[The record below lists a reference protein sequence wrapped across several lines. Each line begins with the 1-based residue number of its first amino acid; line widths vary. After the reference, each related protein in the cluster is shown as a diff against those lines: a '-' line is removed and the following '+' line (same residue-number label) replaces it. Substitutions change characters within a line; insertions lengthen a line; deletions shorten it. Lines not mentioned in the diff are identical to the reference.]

1 MSAEL
6 APAEGR
12 RARSGSL
19 RGGGPSRFED
29 GLTGIGILPTAE
41 ASAVMNPGALRG
53 AAQGRDLD
61 SLAHTLFLRI
71 YPVIGAVLLITQ
83 CAIAFINYSD
93 TTRIRTEQAQ
103 ALAHLAAAAI
113 AKPGWASDPATERT
127 LQAVASE
134 PGVRRAVLRDRS
146 GRVLAAA
153 GEEVGPR
160 SLGILSVSAEIAPAQ
175 NDTQGGTLLLT
186 VSGENLRS
194 FAQQQALITVG
205 NILVLMLAFV
215 VTLQLNVRRHVLAP
229 LQRLL
234 AAMGQVERK
243 TWTLVDP
250 AGSFRPSNEID
261 SVCLAFNR
269 MVDGLQSGDEAKG
282 LLARLEEAHGQLE
295 SANRLV
301 MESIGYARRLQ
312 TSTLPAADA
321 LRDSGLDVAVL
332 WEPLHLVGGDYYWM
346 EELEDVSVLIVAD
359 CTGHGVPGAFITLI
373 VAMALD
379 QILHHDKLRSP
390 SAILSALDKLV
401 RARLRQDGRGATS
414 DDGLDCGI
422 CIWKRETRELVFSG
436 AGLSLIHLQD
446 GDAVRVRGSRRGIGF
461 ARHDGSTPVFDEV
474 ALPVAADTCVYV
486 MTDGVT
492 DQMGGTEGG
501 KRKLLGYK
509 GLGEI
514 LLRHRDKS
522 LSGQLDALRTE
533 LAAYRGKQE
542 ARDDMTV
549 IAFRPL
555 EPRRLPPS
563 AMPPA

>member
-1 MSAEL
+1 VNAEF
-6 APAEGR
+6 APAEPA
-12 RARSGSL
+12 RATQSVSL
-19 RGGGPSRFED
+19 RGGGPARFAD
-29 GLTGIGILPTAE
+29 ASAGFGNLPTAD
-41 ASAVMNPGALRG
+41 AGAAMNPGALRG
-53 AAQGRDLD
+53 GAQGRELD

-71 YPVIGAVLLITQ
+71 YPVIGAVLLVTQ
-83 CAIAFINYSD
+83 CAIAFLNYSD

-103 ALAHLAAAAI
+103 SLAHLAAAAI
-113 AKPGWASDPATERT
+113 AKPGWASDPASART

-134 PGVRRAVLRDRS
+134 PGVRRAVLRDAG
-146 GRVLAAA
+146 GRVVAAA
-153 GEEVGPR
+153 GEEIGPR
-160 SLGILSVSAEIAPAQ
+160 AQGVLSVSAEIASARADAP
-175 NDTQGGTLLLT
+175 DGTLLLT

-194 FAQQQALITVG
+194 FAQQQALMTIG
-205 NILVLMLAFV
+205 AILVLMLAFV
-215 VTLQLNVRRHVLAP
+215 VTLQVNVRRHVLAP

-243 TWTLVDP
+243 SWTLVDP
-250 AGSFRPSNEID
+250 EGAFRPSNEID

-269 MVDGLQSGDEAKG
+269 MVAGLQSGDEAKE

-295 SANRLV
+295 AANQLV

-321 LRDSGLDVAVL
+321 LATSGLDVAVL

-346 EELEDVSVLIVAD
+346 EEFEDVSVLVVAD

-390 SAILSALDKLV
+390 AAILAALDTLV

-422 CIWKRETRELVFSG
+422 CVWKRDTREIVFSG
-436 AGLSLIHLQD
+436 AGQSLIYLRD
-446 GDAVRVRGSRRGIGF
+446 GTAERVRGGRHGIGY
-461 ARHDGSTPVFDEV
+461 ARREGGTLEFDEV
-474 ALPVAADTCVYV
+474 AIPVDAETCLYL

-492 DQMGGTEGG
+492 DQMAGTGRE

-509 GLGEI
+509 GLADI
-514 LLRHRDKS
+514 LLRHRDKP

-533 LAAYRGKQE
+533 LAAYRGTEK

-549 IAFRPL
+549 VAFKPL
-555 EPRRLPPS
+555 AGRD
-563 AMPPA
+563 